1 MVISTVLFI
10 TNRAIIS
17 KNGTYDYKDGIYDNR
32 NNRTDSFIR
41 WSGQK
46 KNSKTDNLVLEKE
59 DIHIWYRNKTNKYRY
74 MGKVKKKIL
83 VQPRDNDNI
92 LIVDLFIE
100 KDNLEINM
108 DTIADIY
115 DYETNKGHKFQKYK
129 MDCFTKLNLIPTGD
143 WCSGIME
150 GMYNS

>member
-1 MVISTVLFI
+1 MSNPTVLFL
-10 TNRAIIS
+10 TNRAIHS
-17 KNGTYDYKDGIYDNR
+17 KNGRYDYKDRIYDNR
-32 NNRTDSFIR
+32 NNSDSFVR

-59 DIHIWYRNKTNKYRY
+59 DIHIWYRNKIPKYRY
-74 MGKVKKKIL
+74 MGKVKKKKL

-100 KDNLEINM
+100 KDHLEINM
-108 DTIADIY
+108 ETIADIY
-115 DYETNKGHKFQKYK
+115 DYNTNKGHKFQKYK
-129 MDCFTKLNLIPTGD
+129 MDCFTKLNLIPIGN